1 MNEVYPY
8 LKDLNFLKSLVI
20 QPIQSIFV
28 KFTSL
33 DWEENPLCE
42 IQGLATSGSLN
53 LNGQSA
59 IRRTCNISITIPD
72 ETDYQINSQYT
83 IKQLIGV
90 DNKIDLEIGY
100 LNTTGEYTEFSIL
113 WFPLGLFV
121 ITQSS
126 YSHSLSGLNVSL
138 QLQDKMCLLNGTCGG
153 VLPAETNFSKV
164 DEIDKDGK
172 YGTKSLTLYQ
182 IIQEAV
188 NHWGGESLENI
199 VISDIPAKIQ
209 KMVVILIR

>member
-100 LNTTGEYTEFSIL
+100 LNTTGEYTDFSIL

-199 VISDIPAKIQ
+199 VISYIPTKIQ
-209 KMVVILIR
+209 KIVV